1 MEGMFQNAIAFDQDI
16 SVWDVS
22 NVVNMERMF
31 MYAIRFAQHVLLEWV
46 LHPNLN
52 EHMMFEN
59 ATAYHTLLLQ
69 TISQEDF
76 RQKIDECLASEPSGT
91 CVEDWDV
98 RYVTDMSDAFSD
110 KPDFAADLS
119 KWNVRYVNNMA
130 NMFKNAPKFRG
141 REAPTTT
148 LEFFAVD
155 TNSISSWDISRVTN
169 MANMFQGATIFDADI
184 RAWSSGTKVQE
195 EDGWL
200 ARFDCSGNCVYNL
213 KYVAF
218 ELIIRIYMS
227 TSTIGTIS
235 QMDTSMVTE
244 MRNAFAG
251 TAFNGDLSAWDTS
264 AVTDMSN
271 MFADS
276 AFNRD
281 LSAWDTSAVT
291 DMSRMFARTSAF
303 NGDLSAWDTSAVT
316 DMSRMFDG
324 AEKFDRVYPLSVP
337 ALTNARRM
345 FANTHEFNSA
355 VQLPPTAIKVGILQG
370 AKKML
375 ARVTGGSGDFGI
387 LPEIYKSN
395 FVMGP
400 QISLKPVHHT
410 AGFCE
415 FGTLQENIETYM
427 PCAQRCF
434 DINRASTHFGMA
446 RLQSNQPAHCFCC
459 GGDQTINIKSG
470 YMDGEVFY
478 IHKTLIQNTM
488 SIPDVHTH
496 VLWKSSW
503 KPADGTLDSKT
514 YMCQARRSSL
524 HYKQMTRT
532 KDHVYGYY
540 DWFYRDVSLNG
551 GDRHFPVHIVD
562 NSTACMERC
571 LAFEPETKYFAY
583 HDGKL
588 VNVQG
593 WQSSW
598 HIVPPTGGCVCCACT
613 GDSCPLYEIQHTYVT
628 PRYIDGVDEYHD
640 LYGMQWRYSELS
652 DHSNPMLGF
661 DMYRVKKG

>member
-1 MEGMFQNAIAFDQDI
+1 
-16 SVWDVS
+16 
-22 NVVNMERMF
+22 
-31 MYAIRFAQHVLLEWV
+31 
-46 LHPNLN
+46 
-52 EHMMFEN
+52 
-59 ATAYHTLLLQ
+59 
-69 TISQEDF
+69 
-76 RQKIDECLASEPSGT
+76 
-91 CVEDWDV
+91 
-98 RYVTDMSDAFSD
+98 
-110 KPDFAADLS
+110 
-119 KWNVRYVNNMA
+119 MA
-130 NMFKNAPKFRG
+130 NPV
-141 REAPTTT
+141 
-148 LEFFAVD
+148 L
-155 TNSISSWDISRVTN
+155 
-169 MANMFQGATIFDADI
+169 
-184 RAWSSGTKVQE
+184 
-195 EDGWL
+195 
-200 ARFDCSGNCVYNL
+200 
-213 KYVAF
+213 
-218 ELIIRIYMS
+218 
-227 TSTIGTIS
+227 GTIA

-264 AVTDMSN
+264 AVTDMSG

-276 AFNRD
+276 AFNGD

-291 DMSRMFARTSAF
+291 VMSRMFARTSAF

-316 DMSRMFDG
+316 DMSNMFDG

-355 VQLPPTAIKVGILQG
+355 VQLPPTAIKSGIIQG
-370 AKKML
+370 AKKM
-375 ARVTGGSGDFGI
+375 AKRIFGGSGDYGI
-387 LPEIYKSN
+387 LPEFYKSK
-395 FVMGP
+395 FVVGP

-427 PCAQRCF
+427 PCARRCF
-434 DINRASTHFGMA
+434 DLNSASTHFGMA

-459 GGDQTINIKSG
+459 AGDQTINIKSG

-478 IHKTLIQNTM
+478 IHKTYIQNTM
-488 SIPDVHTH
+488 SVPDIHTH

-503 KPADGTLDSKT
+503 KPVDATRLSKT
-514 YMCQARRSSL
+514 YMCKARRSSL
-524 HYKQMTRT
+524 HYKKTPRT
-532 KDHVYGYY
+532 KDHIYGYY
-540 DWFYRDVSLNG
+540 DWFYRDEWPSRYS

-588 VNVQG
+588 VNVQD
-593 WQSSW
+593 WQSTW

-613 GDSCPLYEIQHTYVT
+613 GDSCPLYVIHHGYVT
-628 PRYIDGVDEYHD
+628 PRYIDGVNGQSS
-640 LYGMQWRYSELS
+640 LYGNQWTGSELS
-652 DHSNPMLGF
+652 DYSNPMLGF